1 MTVLGGEFAVIM
13 SIAGA
18 EDPIAALE
26 SEFSALCQ
34 RLDLACLYRATSER
48 DTRPGLPYAVR
59 VVAMDHPG
67 IVHEIASF
75 FSNRQINIE
84 DLSTETQRA
93 AHTGTPIFNL
103 TMRIQVPA
111 GENRRALRTA
121 FEDFCEERDLDG
133 GLEAA
138 P

>member
-1 MTVLGGEFAVIM
+1 M
-13 SIAGA
+13 SVTGA
-18 EDPIAALE
+18 TGPIAELE
-26 SEFSALCQ
+26 GELHTLCQ
-34 RLDLACLYRATSER
+34 RLGLACLYRATGDR
-48 DTRPGLPYAVR
+48 DTRAGLPYAVR

-103 TMRIQVPA
+103 SMRIQLP
-111 GENRRALRTA
+111 GR
-121 FEDFCEERDLDG
+121 G
-133 GLEAA
+133 GRKSPSAA
-138 P
+138 HSVRGFL